1 MSDNKIKYGLDDV
14 HYAIATIGTNG
25 AATYS
30 TPVAIPGA
38 VNLSMDAQGENTPFY
53 ADNIVYYESYANSGY
68 EGDLEI
74 ALVPESFRTD
84 VLGDVK
90 DSKGVLVENADAEAK
105 HFALLFRFHGD
116 KNQTKHVFY
125 NCTASRPAVAGAT
138 KEENI
143 EVQTETLSMT
153 ARSIYNA
160 VLDKNVVK
168 AFTSASTDA
177 TVYSSWTSSV
187 YQTTTTA

>member
-1 MSDNKIKYGLDDV
+1 MAEKIKYGLDNV
-14 HYAIATIGTNG
+14 YYAKATIGTNG
-25 AATYS
+25 TATYS

-53 ADNIVYYESYANSGY
+53 ADNIVYYESFANSGY

-84 VLGDVK
+84 ILGDVK
-90 DSKGVLVENADAEAK
+90 DAKDVIVENADAGVE
-105 HFALLFRFHGD
+105 HFALLFQFHGD
-116 KNQTKHVFY
+116 KNRIKHVFY
-125 NCTASRPAVAGAT
+125 NCTASRPSVAGST
-138 KEENI
+138 KEESI
-143 EVQTETLSMT
+143 DPQTDTLSLT

-160 VLDKNVVK
+160 VLDKNIVK

-187 YQTTTTA
+187 YQTTTTT